1 METILFFLGLIL
13 IIAIIIASSILRI
26 ISMLLGSPASP
37 LIVIIG
43 LVWYAWHK
51 YEKTWKQTLHVRHQ
65 AK

>member
-1 METILFFLGLIL
+1 METVLFFLGLIL

-43 LVWYAWHK
+43 LVWYAWRK
-51 YEKTWKQTLHVRHQ
+51 YKKVWKQTLHVRHQ

>member
-1 METILFFLGLIL
+1 METTLFFLGLIL

-43 LVWYAWHK
+43 LIWYAWRKH
-51 YEKTWKQTLHVRHQ
+51 EKAQKRALHVHHQ

>member
-1 METILFFLGLIL
+1 METLLFFLGLIL

-51 YEKTWKQTLHVRHQ
+51 YEKTWKRALHVRHQ

>member
-1 METILFFLGLIL
+1 METALFFLGLIL
-13 IIAIIIASSILRI
+13 IIAIIITSSILRI

-43 LVWYAWHK
+43 LVWYAWRKH
-51 YEKTWKQTLHVRHQ
+51 EKAQKRALRVRHQ

>member
-1 METILFFLGLIL
+1 METVLFFLGLIL

-43 LVWYAWHK
+43 LIWYAWRK
-51 YEKTWKQTLHVRHQ
+51 YEKTWKRPLHVRHQ

>member
-1 METILFFLGLIL
+1 METLLFFLGLIL
-13 IIAIIIASSILRI
+13 IIAIIITSSILRI

-43 LVWYAWHK
+43 LIWYAWRK
-51 YEKTWKQTLHVRHQ
+51 YEKTWKRTLHVHHQ

>member
-1 METILFFLGLIL
+1 METTLFFLGLIL
-13 IIAIIIASSILRI
+13 IIAIIITSSILRI

-43 LVWYAWHK
+43 LVWYAWRK
-51 YEKTWKQTLHVRHQ
+51 YEKAQKRALHVRHQ

>member
-1 METILFFLGLIL
+1 METVLFFLGLIL

-51 YEKTWKQTLHVRHQ
+51 YKKVWKQALHVRHQ

>member
-1 METILFFLGLIL
+1 METTLFFLGLVL
-13 IIAIIIASSILRI
+13 IIAIIITSSILRI

-43 LVWYAWHK
+43 LIWYAWRKH
-51 YEKTWKQTLHVRHQ
+51 EKAQKRALHVRHQ

>member
-1 METILFFLGLIL
+1 METLLFFLGLIL

-43 LVWYAWHK
+43 LVWYAWRRC
-51 YEKTWKQTLHVRHQ
+51 EKNWKRTLRIRHQ
-65 AK
+65 VK

>member
-1 METILFFLGLIL
+1 METLLFFLGLIL

-37 LIVIIG
+37 LIVVIG
-43 LVWYAWHK
+43 LVWYAWRK
-51 YEKTWKQTLHVRHQ
+51 YKKTWKRTLRIRHQ